1 MIGPLLNGDGPGGVV
16 VRRGGVLARWG
27 DPGRVEMAFSATKS
41 VPALVAGIAFDDGL
55 LRLDEPDCGSVE
67 HGYDNAFADIGG
79 VRVPVVSGGAH
90 RGGGLRI
97 SALDLARIGRLC
109 LSGGEWAGRRIVSRR
124 WIEALWTPCAVKP
137 EYGLTWWL
145 NDGRV
150 VWPQAPST
158 GRCARGNGGNH
169 LLWVDPA
176 RDLTLV
182 SRWGADVEAL
192 VAAVSEAVRPC

>member
-1 MIGPLLNGDGPGGVV
+1 MNLTALALTVL
-16 VRRGGVLARWG
+16 VRRPLPEVLRT
-27 DPGRVEMAFSATKS
+27 RVM
-41 VPALVAGIAFDDGL
+41 
-55 LRLDEPDCGSVE
+55 EPIGASGSWSW
-67 HGYDNAFADIGG
+67 HGYGNSFVDVDG
-79 VRVPVVSGGAH
+79 VRLPVVSGGAH
-90 RGGGLRI
+90 WGGGLWI
-97 SALDLARIGRLC
+97 SALDLARIGQLC
-109 LSGGEWAGRRIVSRR
+109 LNGGEWAGRRIVSRR
-124 WIEALWTPCAVKP
+124 WIAALWTPCAVKP
-137 EYGLTWWL
+137 EYRLSWWL